1 MTLAWGMLMTPF
13 VGWLDM
19 GKSYRAMIADLR
31 PALPDPH
38 QCINSRALGEPQR
51 AMLQYFAGRLTE
63 REEAG
68 KGGSCKFLLVQGS
81 VFDPVPSDL
90 GQKIWEGARLGD
102 NFERYRLYQ
111 RSF

>member
-1 MTLAWGMLMTPF
+1 
-13 VGWLDM
+13 
-19 GKSYRAMIADLR
+19 
-31 PALPDPH
+31 
-38 QCINSRALGEPQR
+38 
-51 AMLQYFAGRLTE
+51 
-63 REEAG
+63 
-68 KGGSCKFLLVQGS
+68 